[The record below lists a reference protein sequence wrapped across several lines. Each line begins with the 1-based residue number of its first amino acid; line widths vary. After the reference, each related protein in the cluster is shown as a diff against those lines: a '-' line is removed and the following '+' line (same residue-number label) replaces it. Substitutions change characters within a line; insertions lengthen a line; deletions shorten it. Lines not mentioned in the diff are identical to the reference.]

1 MSRVMLALK
10 SVIGEFDGIPTMI
23 FDEIDSGVSGV
34 TASIVGEKLKRMA
47 GGRQIVCVT
56 HLPQIAAFA
65 DHHYRIEQRS
75 GDADTFTTLTEL
87 TYEERVREI
96 ARLIGGST
104 VTEITMNSARELI
117 AVSG

>member
-1 MSRVMLALK
+1 MLALK

-47 GGRQIVCVT
+47 NGRQIICIT

-65 DHHYRIEQRS
+65 DHHYMIEKRS
-75 GDADTFTTLTEL
+75 DDADTYTTLTEL
-87 TYEERVREI
+87 SDEERVKEI

-104 VTEITMNSARELI
+104 VTGTTMDSARELI
-117 AVSG
+117 DASK